1 VANGC
6 GIAAEREEKDF
17 YSSFTLSEMVLMKF
31 VFVFIFLVLI
41 QDTKASPLFEE
52 NFDQPLV
59 VEIETDLH
67 KIKNDK
73 FAYNNSTKNYINGTF
88 RFRDKTFDI
97 KIQTRGHNRLA
108 KCPFPPL
115 MIYFD
120 KTRVKSSL
128 LKYNHKLKMV
138 THCQEDQL
146 HLLFREHLLYKIYNA
161 ITSYSF
167 QVRML
172 KVKYIDIN
180 RKEVAIET
188 YSFFIESP
196 KSIKK
201 RLNLDKLKSDDDFN
215 LKTHINISEKWL
227 NISQVKLQDAFQ
239 HLVRNN
245 DWVIFHSGA
254 ARTLSLGNIN
264 VFYNEKEAFAFP
276 YDFDLAG
283 LVRWD
288 DESYKARYEI
298 ENLCKDVEMKKA
310 FKKILS
316 HKEEVF
322 EILDE
327 ESFLSSS
334 YKNKFAEYLSQ
345 FKFVGDFCVRVNF
358 SSKFF
363 SRMAT
368 SSP

>member
-1 VANGC
+1 MANGC

-41 QDTKASPLFEE
+41 QDTEASPLFEE

-180 RKEVAIET
+180 RKEVSIET

-201 RLNLDKLKSDDDFN
+201 RLNLDKLKSDEDFN

-264 VFYNEKEAFAFP
+264 VFYNEKEGFAFP

-288 DESYKARYEI
+288 DESYKTRYEI

-368 SSP
+368 SP